1 MAEKEI
7 SLKQP
12 HNIILEDRKNLSI
25 SGVNDVDSFD
35 ENLIILFTELGEL
48 SVKGKNLHINALNVD
63 TGELSMTGEIVALYY
78 NVEQAP
84 KGQSSLI
91 SRIFK

>member
-35 ENLIILFTELGEL
+35 ESLIVLFTELGEL
-48 SVKGKNLHINALNVD
+48 SIKGRNLHINALNVD
-63 TGELSMTGEIVALYY
+63 TGELTMTGEIIALYY
-78 NVEQAP
+78 NTEQAP